1 MEVASP
7 GPWSKY
13 GGGTTKTKITDGYFG
28 EGYRIEGRTASW
40 NTIGQELSCSTFT
53 QVNRTQCHFRT
64 LVEHA
69 IVTLVVRTRIQK

>member
-1 MEVASP
+1 MEVVSP

-40 NTIGQELSCSTFT
+40 NTLLAK
-53 QVNRTQCHFRT
+53 NY
-64 LVEHA
+64 LVLHSH
-69 IVTLVVRTRIQK
+69 K

>member
-1 MEVASP
+1 MEVVSP

-40 NTIGQELSCSTFT
+40 NTIGQELSGSTFT
-53 QVNRTQCHFRT
+53 QVNRAYKIKSGEFSRWWSS
-64 LVEHA
+64 L
-69 IVTLVVRTRIQK
+69 